1 MEWIIPGK
9 PYKTQV
15 GSKVV
20 TIKSMTLEERREW
33 ALQFRDFEASVD
45 SFERVVDA
53 LADKVIAIS
62 GVDMPVR
69 EFLSNQGVDILLTL
83 QQKIITASAITEE
96 QAKNLE
102 SSSDVST
109 PVKPG
114 TQKTATGEAAS
125 VTETA

>member
-9 PYKTQV
+9 PYKAQI

-96 QAKNLE
+96 QAKNLG
-102 SSSDVST
+102 SSSDAST
-109 PVKPG
+109 PGKPDI
-114 TQKTATGEAAS
+114 QKTATGEAAS